1 MLQGQVSSLQIDL
14 LGTIV
19 KQSGEYNFPNEVE
32 LLRLN
37 KGNEMK
43 IMGWTPPQRPAW
55 VKEIMRTPGHT
66 KVQLLLLLILTS
78 SSVLSTGLQISR
90 MGGSTSGGS
99 TFNSIESLEVA
110 DANGRVKVTGRHTTE
125 VLRNLQRTG
134 NFWGLTVSK
143 EKSSASTEL
152 KGK

>member
-1 MLQGQVSSLQIDL
+1 
-14 LGTIV
+14 
-19 KQSGEYNFPNEVE
+19 
-32 LLRLN
+32 
-37 KGNEMK
+37 MK

-90 MGGSTSGGS
+90 TVGNTSGGS
-99 TFNSIESLEVA
+99 TSNSIESLEVA
-110 DANGRVKVTGRHTTE
+110 DANGRVKVTGKHTTE

-134 NFWGLTVSK
+134 NFWGRVVSS
-143 EKSSASTEL
+143 EKLSPSTKQ